1 MHCLSVCPSSIEDL
15 FHWCSDYLSML
26 WLGLALQI
34 KLPLTPPPPTD
45 WVLTSMPRDPQL
57 MSSQAEAEAR
67 VGEVPDK
74 KAANIEKT
82 EQNNKKHAL
91 LFTKTLY

>member
-1 MHCLSVCPSSIEDL
+1 
-15 FHWCSDYLSML
+15 ML

-34 KLPLTPPPPTD
+34 KLPLTPPPPWVQD
-45 WVLTSMPRDPQL
+45 WVLTSMPQVRDPRL

>member
-1 MHCLSVCPSSIEDL
+1 M
-15 FHWCSDYLSML
+15 
-26 WLGLALQI
+26 GLALQI
-34 KLPLTPPPPTD
+34 KLPVTPPPPWVQD
-45 WVLTSMPRDPQL
+45 WVLTSMPWVRSPQL
-57 MSSQAEAEAR
+57 ISSWAEAKAC

-91 LFTKTLY
+91 LSTKTLY

>member
-1 MHCLSVCPSSIEDL
+1 
-15 FHWCSDYLSML
+15 
-26 WLGLALQI
+26 
-34 KLPLTPPPPTD
+34 
-45 WVLTSMPRDPQL
+45 MPQVRDPRL